1 MPVGTWRKA
10 AIPATLP
17 QGPQGQGSTSWRSP
31 RNQRCQAWLSM
42 TPRVL
47 LPLAARTGQ
56 SSGQFALLRLRAQ
69 ERGQATNYRSRLGCR
84 VMKWDREKK
93 MSSMDPTAPDANP
106 RREKQ
111 SSEPSQT
118 KERQKK
124 KRQSRSIGGPG
135 GPRRKFCLET
145 KGSGAP
151 ADGGAFGEVGEVAR
165 RRLPAPLLPQFE
177 TPYQPSP
184 TVARVGEGAP
194 LPPPTPAPVPHFRMW
209 PTPRPRLARLPPP
222 ARILTIRLSLISPS
236 SLSTLREPAQL
247 RPPSSPR

>member
-1 MPVGTWRKA
+1 M
-10 AIPATLP
+10 
-17 QGPQGQGSTSWRSP
+17 QSDEMGQ
-31 RNQRCQAWLSM
+31 
-42 TPRVL
+42 
-47 LPLAARTGQ
+47 
-56 SSGQFALLRLRAQ
+56 
-69 ERGQATNYRSRLGCR
+69 
-84 VMKWDREKK
+84 REK
-93 MSSMDPTAPDANP
+93 MSSTDSTAPDANP

-118 KERQKK
+118 KERQK

-165 RRLPAPLLPQFE
+165 RRLPAPLFPQFE

-194 LPPPTPAPVPHFRMW
+194 LPPHSRPLYPTSECGQ
-209 PTPRPRLARLPPP
+209 RPGLG
-222 ARILTIRLSLISPS
+222 SPS
-236 SLSTLREPAQL
+236 SLPQPEHSQFA
-247 RPPSSPR
+247 SP

>member
-31 RNQRCQAWLSM
+31 RNQRCQAWLSLK
-42 TPRVL
+42 PRAL

-69 ERGQATNYRSRLGCR
+69 ERGQATNYRSRLRCR

-93 MSSMDPTAPDANP
+93 CQVRTQQPRTRTHGEKSSQVSRVKPKRD
-106 RREKQ
+106 
-111 SSEPSQT
+111 
-118 KERQKK
+118 KK

-165 RRLPAPLLPQFE
+165 RRLPAPLFPQFE

-194 LPPPTPAPVPHFRMW
+194 LPPHSRPLYPTSECGQ
-209 PTPRPRLARLPPP
+209 RPGLG
-222 ARILTIRLSLISPS
+222 SPS
-236 SLSTLREPAQL
+236 SLPKPEHSQFA
-247 RPPSSPR
+247 SP

>member
-56 SSGQFALLRLRAQ
+56 SSGQFALLRLRTQ

-124 KRQSRSIGGPG
+124 ETEQEHRGTWGGKTEVLLRDQRKRGSGGRRGFRGGRGSRSAEATGSAPPAVRNSLPTIPNRRPG
-135 GPRRKFCLET
+135 G
-145 KGSGAP
+145 G
-151 ADGGAFGEVGEVAR
+151 GGAAT
-165 RRLPAPLLPQFE
+165 PPPLRPLYPTSECGQRPGLGSPGSLPQPEYSQFA
-177 TPYQPSP
+177 SP
-184 TVARVGEGAP
+184 
-194 LPPPTPAPVPHFRMW
+194 
-209 PTPRPRLARLPPP
+209 
-222 ARILTIRLSLISPS
+222 
-236 SLSTLREPAQL
+236 
-247 RPPSSPR
+247 